1 MPVNH
6 HEKSDFHNIEDAVH
20 DDSEPEV
27 EAVLERFT
35 EGKGQE
41 LPVQPQ
47 VAHQIPTPVYLRVP
61 LRQTGISRSRKKP
74 HQIRQETIP
83 VIHSSNPT
91 FPSSTSVGNQRG
103 SGMAHVKNRLH
114 RIRKEGQR
122 KSGSSDHRDHSH
134 HDRQ

>member
-1 MPVNH
+1 MDGVDEKETTDKDQGLVKIPFTENFSVLVNH

-47 VAHQIPTPVYLRVP
+47 VAYQIPTPVYLRVP

-91 FPSSTSVGNQRG
+91 FPSSTSVGNSKR
-103 SGMAHVKNRLH
+103 
-114 RIRKEGQR
+114 
-122 KSGSSDHRDHSH
+122 
-134 HDRQ
+134 